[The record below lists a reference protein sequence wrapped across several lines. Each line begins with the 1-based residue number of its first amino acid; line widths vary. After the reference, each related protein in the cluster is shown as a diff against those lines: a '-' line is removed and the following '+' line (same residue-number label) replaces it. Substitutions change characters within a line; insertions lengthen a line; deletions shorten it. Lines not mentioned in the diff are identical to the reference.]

1 VIVGDWV
8 ARDIATE
15 HPTKLAA
22 IEGLAKT
29 TRGASEH
36 LLGWYTASGVK
47 FGIEI
52 PHLLSL
58 LAFHS
63 WNAKVQGLDA
73 VPVAYRPPVNITRYS
88 FQAMVGI
95 GTGLAVLA
103 VWFMWVRYRKRRLPD
118 QRWFYLAASV
128 AGAGALV
135 ALIAGWLVT
144 EVGRQ
149 PWVVY
154 KVMTAAQA
162 VTKAGSVPV
171 SYGVLASAYVLL
183 AAALVWILRRLA
195 KAPLDGPGDP
205 LDVDGENRQLVGV

>member
-1 VIVGDWV
+1 
-8 ARDIATE
+8 
-15 HPTKLAA
+15 
-22 IEGLAKT
+22 
-29 TRGASEH
+29 
-36 LLGWYTASGVK
+36 
-47 FGIEI
+47 
-52 PHLLSL
+52 
-58 LAFHS
+58 
-63 WNAKVQGLDA
+63 
-73 VPVAYRPPVNITRYS
+73 VAYRPPVNITRYS

-205 LDVDGENRQLVGV
+205 QDVDGGNRQLIGV